1 MSFKHSIKGY
11 RNVEVI
17 GLNKDL
23 DKNYTAKNS
32 RMAGNIE
39 EVKELGKQMEQLRTN
54 AELEEENKVP
64 DPIQEKESSRSTR

>member
-11 RNVEVI
+11 RIVEVI

-39 EVKELGKQMEQLRTN
+39 EVKELGKEMEHLRTN
-54 AELEEENKVP
+54 KELKEDNKVP
-64 DPIQEKESSRSTR
+64 DPIQEKEGSRNTR